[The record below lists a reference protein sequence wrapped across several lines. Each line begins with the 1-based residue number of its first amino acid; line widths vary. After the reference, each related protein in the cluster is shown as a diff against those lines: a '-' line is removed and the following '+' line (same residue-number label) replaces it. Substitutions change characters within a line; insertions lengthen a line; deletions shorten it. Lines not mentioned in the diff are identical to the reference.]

1 MTQELY
7 NIEEQATDLNLT
19 NLSVSE
25 TVNQEKGDDIV
36 KTDSLPDPRFIAF
49 VVLILAALLFVASI
63 YYGIINP

>member
-7 NIEEQATDLNLT
+7 KTEEQAKDLNVK

-36 KTDSLPDPRFIAF
+36 KTDSSPDPRFIAF
-49 VVLILAALLFVASI
+49 VVLISAALLFVASI